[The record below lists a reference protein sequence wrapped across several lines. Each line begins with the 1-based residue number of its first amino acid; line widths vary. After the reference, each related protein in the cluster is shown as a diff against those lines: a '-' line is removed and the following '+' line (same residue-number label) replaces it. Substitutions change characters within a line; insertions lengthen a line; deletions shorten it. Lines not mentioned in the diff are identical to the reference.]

1 MIEKMDPCQT
11 KKNWGRCGGTDHSVK
26 QTVFNETTVT
36 REITCNKCQE
46 TVTVSISIEPSIQGA
61 LAVEWN
67 KAQVTKAGE

>member
-11 KKNWGRCGGTDHSVK
+11 KKTLGRCGGTSHSVK

-36 REITCNKCQE
+36 REMTCDKCKE

-67 KAQVTKAGE
+67 KAQAAKAGE